1 MKNLLV
7 GPNISLIQA
16 LKKISLNGEKSLIV
30 VDSKKRLL
38 GTISDGDIRKR
49 LLVKK
54 SLNSK
59 INKIYNK
66 HSTYL
71 VKENFSK
78 EQVKKFFLRKKFD
91 LIPIINKFKV
101 VVSYITWSQFLNDQN
116 IQPKGRN
123 INTAVIMAG
132 GKGRRLK
139 PFTQLLPKP
148 LIPIKEKPIVDHLI
162 DRFSKYKVKKI
173 ILSVND
179 KSNIL
184 KAYFSN
190 NLKKNISFIEEKK
203 PLGTAGSLYL
213 LKDKIDKDFLLTNCD
228 ILADIEINN
237 FYSFHKNNKNDI
249 SIVVSAKKY
258 TIPYGVCFVDKK
270 GLLSNIKEK
279 PNYNFFIN
287 IGFYIINPKILSLI
301 PKNKYFDMP
310 DLISSSIKKS
320 FKIGAYPIQDKE
332 WIDVGQWSE
341 LKKVLEKF

>member
-7 GPNISLIQA
+7 KPNISLIQA
-16 LKKISLNGEKSLIV
+16 LKKINLSGEKSLIV
-30 VDSKKRLL
+30 VGDNKRLL
-38 GTISDGDIRKR
+38 GIITDGDIRKCV
-49 LLVKK
+49 LTKK

-59 INKIYNK
+59 IDKIYNK
-66 HSTYL
+66 NPTHL
-71 VKENFSK
+71 IKENFSK
-78 EQVKKFFLRKKFD
+78 EQVKKIFSKKKFD
-91 LIPIINKFKV
+91 LIPIVNKSKIV
-101 VVSYITWSQFLNDQN
+101 VNYITWSQFINDQN
-116 IQPKGRN
+116 IRPKRQN
-123 INTAVIMAG
+123 INTVVIMAG
-132 GKGRRLK
+132 GKGSRLK

-148 LIPIKEKPIVDHLI
+148 LVPIKEKPIIDHLI
-162 DRFSKYKVKKI
+162 DRFLEYKIKKI
-173 ILSVND
+173 ILSIND

-190 NLKKNISFIEEKK
+190 SSRKNISFIEEKK

-213 LKDKIDKDFLLTNCD
+213 LKNKINKDFLLTNCD
-228 ILADIEINN
+228 ILTDVEINN

-258 TIPYGVCFVDKK
+258 SIPYGVCVVNKK

-287 IGFYIINPKILSLI
+287 IGFYILNPKILSLI
-301 PKNKYFDMP
+301 PKNKYFDMT
-310 DLISSSIKKS
+310 DLISSSIKKN
-320 FKIGAYPIQDKE
+320 FKVGAYPIQDKE